1 MHIISD
7 LEQIQCDAERKE
19 EENELFVSFL
29 KQHSAIYIDDLVKE
43 LNHEVTPQIDCT
55 KCGNCCK
62 TLMIQVEKIEI
73 EKVSRTLNLTH
84 KQFEDKY
91 IESGSGDQ
99 QLMNMIPCAFLS
111 GSKCSIYN
119 ERFSSC
125 REFPALEIPFFTKRL
140 FTVFMH
146 YGRCP
151 IIFNVIEGL
160 KINLKFN
167 EASFQQD

>member
-125 REFPALEIPFFTKRL
+125 REFPALEIPLFTKRL